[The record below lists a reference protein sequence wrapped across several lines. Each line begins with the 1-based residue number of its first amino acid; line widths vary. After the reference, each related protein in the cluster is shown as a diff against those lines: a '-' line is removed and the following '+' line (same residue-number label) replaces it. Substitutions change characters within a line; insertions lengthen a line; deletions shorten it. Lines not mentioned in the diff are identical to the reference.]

1 VVAISST
8 AGLAGLV
15 FWTAYSAAKFGI
27 EGWIES
33 LAPEVAPFGIRTMIV
48 EPGSFRTDLLA
59 AESTR
64 FAKPSIE
71 DYAER
76 TEHTVTAWEGLNGK
90 QGGDPAKPAAALVR
104 LASQDEPPFRWA
116 AVAASVANVERKA
129 RSLLAQADAY
139 REVSSSLGHDD
150 S

>member
-1 VVAISST
+1 MVAISST

-15 FWTAYSAAKFGI
+15 FWTAYSAAKFGF

-48 EPGSFRTDLLA
+48 EPGSFRTDTEGLLA

-76 TEHTVTAWEGLNGK
+76 TEQIVTAWEGLNGK
-90 QGGDPAKPAAALVR
+90 QGATRPSSRPRWLGWPAKTSR
-104 LASQDEPPFRWA
+104 
-116 AVAASVANVERKA
+116 
-129 RSLLAQADAY
+129 RSAGL
-139 REVSSSLGHDD
+139 R
-150 S
+150 